1 MVQDISKLAMKT
13 DSPQPATLNS
23 QLKTSRRKFLAA
35 TSAAV
40 AFPFVGRVLGANAK
54 LNIGVVGVAGRG
66 GGNLRG
72 VSGEN
77 IVALCDVD
85 GPRLAAALKQHP
97 KAKTYTDFR
106 KMLQQKEIDAV
117 VCSTPDHTHAIVGV
131 AALKSGRHLYCE
143 KPLAHKVSEVRAM
156 TVAAAKNKR
165 VTQMGTQIHAQ
176 PNYRRVVELVRSG
189 AIGEVKEVHVWAG
202 ASYGNIGLSPKDA
215 PLPKGFDYDLWLG
228 PLPYRPFRNEYA
240 PFAWRHF
247 WDFGGGTLADFW
259 CHYSD
264 LAHWALD
271 LTHPLTVHA
280 QGGKARP
287 ERVTVKM
294 KVEYTYPARGKK
306 PPVHL
311 TWYQGGE
318 KPARLT
324 DAQKG
329 KWGSGVLFVGAKGVL
344 ISNYGRHELLP
355 ADKFKDFK
363 RPPKTIPDSIG
374 HHAEWIKACK
384 EGGKTT
390 CDFSYSG
397 PLAECA
403 LLGIVSHRVG
413 NKKLDWDWKAMKA
426 VNCPEA
432 AEFVNHKYKKGWSL

>member
-1 MVQDISKLAMKT
+1 MKI
-13 DSPQPATLNS
+13 
-23 QLKTSRRKFLAA
+23 KRRQFLA
-35 TSAAV
+35 TSTAAL
-40 AFPFVGRVLGANAK
+40 AFPFIGRVLGANAK

-66 GGNLRG
+66 EGNLKG

-77 IVALCDVD
+77 IMALCDVD
-85 GPRLAAALKQHP
+85 SARLAGAAKQFP
-97 KAKTYTDFR
+97 KAKKYRDFR
-106 KMLQQKEIDAV
+106 QMLERRDLDAV

-143 KPLAHKVSEVRAM
+143 KPLAHTVSEVRAM
-156 TVAAAKNKR
+156 TVSAAKHKR
-165 VTQMGTQIHAQ
+165 ATQMGTQIHARN
-176 PNYRRVVELVRSG
+176 NYRRVVELVQSG
-189 AIGEVKEVHVWAG
+189 AIGAVKEVHVWAG
-202 ASYGNIGLSPKDA
+202 ATYGNIGLSAKDA

-228 PLPYRPFRNEYA
+228 PLPYRPFRKEYA
-240 PFAWRHF
+240 PFHWRHF
-247 WDFGGGTLADFW
+247 WEFGGGTLADFW

-271 LTHPLTVHA
+271 LTHPLTIHA

-294 KVEYTYPARGKK
+294 KVDYTYPARGKK
-306 PPVHL
+306 PPVKL

-318 KPARLT
+318 RPAVLSV
-324 DAQKG
+324 AQK
-329 KWGSGVLFVGAKGVL
+329 KRWGSGVLFVGEGGML
-344 ISNYGRHELLP
+344 LSDYGKHVLLP
-355 ADKFKDFK
+355 EDDFKDFK

-374 HHAEWIKACK
+374 HHAEWIKVCK
-384 EGGKTT
+384 ESGKST

-413 NKKLDWDWKAMKA
+413 NKKLDWDWKSMKA
-426 VNCPEA
+426 TNVPEA
-432 AEFVNHKYKKGWSL
+432 DGYIRHRYRNGWSL